1 MKEGIGMFPKN
12 LKRIM
17 KEKGITGAALA
28 EAAGF
33 SKAAVSQ
40 YIHGVNAPSQER
52 VEAMA
57 GVLGVSV
64 EELVGMD
71 SPPERPTGPPY
82 GCAIQPAWPGKT
94 TMTCQEAAALLH
106 KHQSYIRQ
114 GLQEGRPGFEFGSA
128 VKLSGKWSYCIYA
141 RKFTEVTGI
150 PVPGVMEG
158 GEGHGEDEGKTGGI
172 PASFAG
178 GGACAGSPGSIH

>member
-1 MKEGIGMFPKN
+1 MFPKN

-17 KEKGITGAALA
+17 KEKGVTGAALA

-40 YIHGVNAPSQER
+40 YINGLNAPSQER
-52 VEAMA
+52 VETMA
-57 GVLGVSV
+57 RVLGVSV
-64 EELVGMD
+64 DDLVGLGSVPGQQLMA
-71 SPPERPTGPPY
+71 SPCR
-82 GCAIQPAWPGKT
+82 CAVQPAWPGKT

-141 RKFTEVTGI
+141 KKFTEVTGI
-150 PVPGVMEG
+150 PVPGAMEG
-158 GEGHGEDEGKTGGI
+158 G
-172 PASFAG
+172 
-178 GGACAGSPGSIH
+178 